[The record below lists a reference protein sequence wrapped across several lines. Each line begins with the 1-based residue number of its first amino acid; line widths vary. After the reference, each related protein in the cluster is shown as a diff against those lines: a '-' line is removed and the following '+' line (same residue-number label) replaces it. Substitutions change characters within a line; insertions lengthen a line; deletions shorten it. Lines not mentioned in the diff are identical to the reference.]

1 MKAVKKMPVIDQ
13 VVENIKESITGGELS
28 IGAKLPS
35 ELSLCGTL
43 SVGRSTIREALRV
56 LQTLG
61 YVELKPG
68 RGAFVR
74 DTDPHDKET
83 VRRWFKE
90 SAPKLEDV
98 IEVRKS
104 LELLAVKK
112 AVENCTQAGIKEL
125 FTIQNSFVRAV
136 DAFNVSDMSQ
146 LDEDFHKQIFS
157 MSKNTLLMNL
167 YNIVA
172 VELKKYRVMSFSIKE
187 NGLNAIKPHRKI
199 AEAIRNRDTTDAVS
213 QMGKHLKLVISDMEK
228 IINNGS

>member
-13 VVENIKESITGGELS
+13 VVENIRESITGGELS
-28 IGAKLPS
+28 VGAKLPS
-35 ELSLCGTL
+35 ELSLCSTL
-43 SVGRSTIREALRV
+43 AVSRSTIREALRV

-90 SAPKLEDV
+90 SAPKLEDLT
-98 IEVRKS
+98 EVRGS

-112 AVENCTQAGIKEL
+112 AVENCTRAGIKEL
-125 FTIQNSFVRAV
+125 FTIHASFIRAV
-136 DAFNVSDMSQ
+136 EDFNVADMSHY
-146 LDEDFHKQIFS
+146 DEAFHKQIFS
-157 MSKNTLLMNL
+157 MSNNALLINL

-172 VELKKYRVMSFSIKE
+172 VELKKYRLMSFSLKE
-187 NGLNAIKPHRKI
+187 NGISAIKPHQKI
-199 AEAIRNRDTTDAVS
+199 AEAIRNRDTADAVS
-213 QMGKHLKLVISDMEK
+213 QMGKHLKLVITDMEK
-228 IINNGS
+228 IINAN